1 MDILK
6 MYNHIYR
13 IPIDVPW
20 PSENCHTLH
29 PSLHKSLTYGRTLQ
43 DGNSICI
50 LWSLFALTR

>member
-6 MYNHIYR
+6 RYNHIYH

-20 PSENCHTLH
+20 PSENYHTSH
-29 PSLHKSLTYGRTLQ
+29 PSLHKSLTYDRILP

-50 LWSLFALTR
+50 LWNLFALTR

>member
-1 MDILK
+1 
-6 MYNHIYR
+6 MYSHIYR

-29 PSLHKSLTYGRTLQ
+29 PSLHKSLTYDRTLL